1 MKASAS
7 SVSPV
12 FSRDLSAVNDRE
24 LVAIAIDGFDGS
36 FEELVRRYQRPI
48 SAYVYRM
55 VGDYDIALDLTQEIF
70 IKIYASL
77 SRYRPE
83 FKFSTWIYKIAHNAA
98 IDHLRRNA
106 GRERSI
112 SNGSESEP
120 QQLVIESKGLS
131 PEQQSEREERR
142 IEIESVVR
150 LLPTAYRELIVL
162 RHSQDLTYEEIVEVT
177 QLPLGTVKNRLFR
190 AREMMR
196 QQFLT
201 RGITGV

>member
-1 MKASAS
+1 MSAPNLLSFS
-7 SVSPV
+7 S
-12 FSRDLSAVNDRE
+12 AADRE
-24 LVAIAIDGFDGS
+24 LVATAAQGLEGG

-112 SNGSESEP
+112 NGGTESEP
-120 QQLVIESKGLS
+120 QQLAIESKGLS

-142 IEIESVVR
+142 IEIEAVVR

-177 QLPLGTVKNRLFR
+177 GLPLGTVKNRLFR

-196 QQFLT
+196 QQFLL

>member
-1 MKASAS
+1 MSAS
-7 SVSPV
+7 RNV
-12 FSRDLSAVNDRE
+12 FSFSSAADRE
-24 LVAIAIDGFDGS
+24 LVATAAQGLEGG

-55 VGDYDIALDLTQEIF
+55 VGDYDCALDLTQEIF

-106 GRERSI
+106 GRERSL
-112 SNGSESEP
+112 SNGTESEP
-120 QQLVIESKGLS
+120 QQLAIESKGLS
-131 PEQQSEREERR
+131 PEQQSERAERR
-142 IEIESVVR
+142 LEIESVVR

-177 QLPLGTVKNRLFR
+177 GLPLGTVKNRLFR

-196 QQFLT
+196 QQFLL